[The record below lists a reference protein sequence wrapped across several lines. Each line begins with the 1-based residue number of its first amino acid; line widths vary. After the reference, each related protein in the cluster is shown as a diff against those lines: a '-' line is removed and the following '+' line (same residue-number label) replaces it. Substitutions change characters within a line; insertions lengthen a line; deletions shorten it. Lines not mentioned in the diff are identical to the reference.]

1 MRATVLSGIILFAM
15 AMVVWLYINHRKD
28 KRMEIEDQRRKEEN
42 KQTVSVT
49 VKETAPR
56 KK

>member
-1 MRATVLSGIILFAM
+1 MRATVISGIILFAM
-15 AMVVWLYINHRKD
+15 AMIVWLYINHRKD

-49 VKETAPR
+49 VKETTPR